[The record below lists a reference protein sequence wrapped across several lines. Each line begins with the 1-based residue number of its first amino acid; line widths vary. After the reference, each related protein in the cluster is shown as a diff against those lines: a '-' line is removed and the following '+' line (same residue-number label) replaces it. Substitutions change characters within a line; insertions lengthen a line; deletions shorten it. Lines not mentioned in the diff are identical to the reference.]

1 MLCVRVGVV
10 KDSILIEVDNHQEL
24 TEEDHHYITV
34 ARLCRKNKH
43 R

>member
-24 TEEDHHYITV
+24 TEGDHHYITV
-34 ARLCRKNKH
+34 GCVEKIKH